1 MKNIILERITLRNF
15 KGFKEFVLN
24 TAGGSV
30 SIYGNNA
37 TGKTTLFDAFVWLL
51 FGKDSQ
57 NRTDF
62 EIKALDEQ
70 GHVKDRHLQHE
81 VEAVFSIDGRPRTL
95 RRVLTEKWV
104 TTRGQATPKFDG
116 HKTEYFVDGVPVKQT
131 EYKAEVD
138 SIIEESVFKLLT
150 NPAFFNEQLKWE
162 ERRKILFEITGDVSD
177 EEVIGSSQA
186 LSRLPEILEGR
197 SIENHKKVIAAKRS
211 EIKKELDTIPV
222 RINEA
227 ERSKPDTTDLDAE
240 VIQDD
245 IQTLRDRIREGE
257 EKLVRIQEGGEIA
270 ALEKHLRSVE
280 AHLTQIQNRQDSAAF
295 EQARAQR
302 DRIAQ
307 LQDQCNDVSRKV
319 EELKYQFEQNNLRL
333 TGRMEAREKLRD
345 EYHEVNGQTFT
356 PPHESECPTCGQ
368 SLPAEQ
374 IQAAHDKTLE
384 DFNRKKSSRLE
395 EILSLGTAATTDIA
409 NLETYA
415 VRLNRE
421 LVEQTEIL
429 DAKRAAVLVAETK
442 LAELRKGVEEPAPD
456 PDYVAKQQEARD
468 IQDRI
473 VALRSSNQGSVEQQ
487 RMELSKLRI
496 DVLALERQLV
506 RFEQVD
512 RISRRI
518 EELQEEER
526 RLAAEFER
534 LEGEL
539 YLMDEFTRAKVGMLE
554 SRINSKFKRARFRLF
569 KTQIN
574 GGLEECCETLDGGV
588 PYGGGLNNAA
598 RINVGLDI
606 INTLGEHYG
615 FSAPIFID
623 NAESVTELI
632 AVNSQVIRLVVP
644 PTFDSLPIETLEAL
658 SRLHEGD
665 PKERYEAARDA
676 WKTKYDRLQIERES
690 VSQEAV

>member
-70 GHVKDRHLQHE
+70 GNVKDRHLQHE
-81 VEAVFSIDGRPRTL
+81 VETVFSIDARPRTL

-162 ERRKILFEITGDVSD
+162 ERRKILFEISGNVTD
-177 EEVIGSSQA
+177 EEVIDSSQA

-211 EIKKELDTIPV
+211 EIKKELDKIPV

-270 ALEKHLRSVE
+270 ALEKHLRSIE

-295 EQARAQR
+295 DRARGQR
-302 DRIAQ
+302 DKIEQ
-307 LQDQCNDVSRKV
+307 LQDECSDVIRKI
-319 EELKYQFEQNNLRL
+319 EDLKYQIEQNNLRL
-333 TGRMEAREKLRD
+333 TGRNEARQKLLT
-345 EYHEVNGQTFT
+345 EYRETEAQTFT

-374 IQAAHDKTLE
+374 IQAAHDKALE

-395 EILSLGTAATTDIA
+395 ELLSVGTAAKLDIVT
-409 NLETYA
+409 LEATA
-415 VRLNRE
+415 DRLNRE

-442 LAELRKGVEEPAPD
+442 LAELRGGAEVPALD
-456 PDYVAKQQEARD
+456 PDYVAKQQEAKD
-468 IQDRI
+468 IQARI

-487 RMELSKLRI
+487 RKELSKLRI
-496 DVLALERQLV
+496 DVATLERQLAQ
-506 RFEQVD
+506 FEQVD
-512 RISRRI
+512 RITRRI

-526 RLAAEFER
+526 RLAADFER

-539 YLMDEFTRAKVGMLE
+539 YLMDEFTRAKVSMLE

-569 KTQIN
+569 REQIN
-574 GGLEECCETLDGGV
+574 GGLEECCETLFDGV

-615 FSAPIFID
+615 FSAPIFVD
-623 NAESVTELI
+623 NAEAVTKMI
-632 AVNSQVIRLVVP
+632 DVNSQVIKLIVP
-644 PTFDSLPIETLEAL
+644 PTFESLPIETREELVKLHGSSKKASSIWE
-658 SRLHEGD
+658 SRNKKLWVVTSNNS
-665 PKERYEAARDA
+665 K
-676 WKTKYDRLQIERES
+676 
-690 VSQEAV
+690 QEAV

>member
-37 TGKTTLFDAFVWLL
+37 TGKTTLFDGFVWAL

-62 EIKALDEQ
+62 EIKGLDEQ
-70 GHVKDRHLQHE
+70 GKVKDRHLQHE
-81 VEAVFSIDGRPRTL
+81 VEAEFSIGGRRRTL

-138 SIIEESVFKLLT
+138 SIIEEGLFKLLT

-162 ERRKILFEITGDVSD
+162 ERRKILFEISGDVTD
-177 EEVIGSSQA
+177 EEVIGSSTA

-211 EIKKELDTIPV
+211 EIKKELEKIPV

-227 ERSKPDTTDLDAE
+227 ERSKPDTTNLDAE
-240 VIQDD
+240 VILGD
-245 IQTLRDRIREGE
+245 IQTLRERIREGE

-270 ALEKHLRSVE
+270 ALEKHLRSIE

-295 EQARAQR
+295 DQARAQQ

-307 LQDQCNDVSRKV
+307 LQDECSDVSRKIDD
-319 EELKYQFEQNNLRL
+319 LKYQIEQNNLRL

-374 IQAAHDKTLE
+374 IQAAHDKAQE
-384 DFNRKKSSRLE
+384 EFNRKKSTKLE
-395 EILSLGTAATTDIA
+395 ELLTVGKATTSDIA
-409 NLETYA
+409 TLEA
-415 VRLNRE
+415 SADLLNRK
-421 LVEQTEIL
+421 LAEQTEIL
-429 DAKRAAVLVAETK
+429 DAKRAAVLVGETK
-442 LAELRKGVEEPAPD
+442 LAELRKGGEEPAPD
-456 PDYVAKQQEARD
+456 PDYVAKQQEAKD

-473 VALRSSNQGSVEQQ
+473 MALRSSNQGSVEQQ
-487 RMELSKLRI
+487 RKELSKLRI
-496 DVLALERQLV
+496 DVATLERQLAQ
-506 RFEQVD
+506 FEQVD
-512 RISRRI
+512 RINRRI

-539 YLMDEFTRAKVGMLE
+539 YLMDEFTRAKVAMLE

-569 KTQIN
+569 REQIN
-574 GGLEECCETLDGGV
+574 GGLEECCETLFDGV

-615 FSAPIFID
+615 FSAPIFVD
-623 NAESVTELI
+623 NAEAVTQLI
-632 AVNSQVIRLVVP
+632 PTRAQVIRLVVSAP
-644 PTFDSLPIETLEAL
+644 DKKLRIVQ
-658 SRLHEGD
+658 
-665 PKERYEAARDA
+665 EAAGR
-676 WKTKYDRLQIERES
+676 
-690 VSQEAV
+690 EAV